1 MRFPRVVLGVVIVG
15 FAFGVASLGIGS
27 SASAGPKRAADHSE
41 TTNAVLAAA
50 IRRIVIDVR
59 AGEITVTSTH
69 RRDVAVQ
76 LTKKWMF
83 SEPQSRRY
91 VRNGALH
98 LEGRCRH
105 SVLCATNFK
114 VAAPPGVAVD
124 VRGDAAEIEVNGLVS
139 SVSIA
144 NDTGDLTASL
154 LRRPHS
160 ITAKSKVGDVHLTVP
175 RGTYAVELHAGLG
188 HEKIRGVK
196 SSDNATRAIRAST
209 KVGDIT
215 LQGR

>member
-1 MRFPRVVLGVVIVG
+1 MRVGKVVLGVLIVG
-15 FAFGVASLGIGS
+15 FAFCVASLGIVS
-27 SASAGPKRAADHSE
+27 SASAIPRRATDHSE
-41 TTNAVLAAA
+41 TTNAVVAAA

-59 AGEITVTSTH
+59 AGEITVTSTQ

-76 LTKKWMF
+76 LTKKWIF

-91 VRNGALH
+91 LRNGALH
-98 LEGRCRH
+98 LEGRCH
-105 SVLCATNFK
+105 HGLLCATNFK
-114 VAAPPGVAVD
+114 VSAPSGVAVD
-124 VRGDAAEIEVNGLVS
+124 VRGDAAKIEVNGLAS

-160 ITAKSKVGDVHLTVP
+160 ISARSKVGDIHLTIP
-175 RGTYAVELHAGLG
+175 RGTYAVVLHAGLG
-188 HEKIRGVK
+188 REKIRGVK